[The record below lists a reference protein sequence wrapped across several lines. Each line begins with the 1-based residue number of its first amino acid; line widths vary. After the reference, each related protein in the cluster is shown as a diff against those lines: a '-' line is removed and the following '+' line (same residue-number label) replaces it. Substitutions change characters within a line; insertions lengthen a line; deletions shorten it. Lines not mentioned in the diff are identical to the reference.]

1 MKKWLLLILIS
12 TILCQLAFAANEN
25 ATKVSDDSTK
35 IPDNTTAG
43 ASITIIKKASTE
55 MDINSTSVSKENQ
68 EKVAVINNQEIT
80 ISTEDNENSSTSIN
94 KSLERERLREELSE
108 LALEQAIKER
118 LLERERLIEEKVN
131 MLTQRE
137 KLRINQSQIQAKGL
151 MNLSIEKNESDVNL
165 VANLSNGRRALI
177 KVMPETAS
185 ETALAR
191 LRMKVCAEQN
201 NCTIEL
207 KEVGSGEKV
216 RAIYEVNAEKQAK
229 LLGIF
234 ATKMKVKAQVDAE
247 NGQVIQSK
255 KPWWAFLAVET
266 AE

>member
-25 ATKVSDDSTK
+25 VTKVSDDSTK
-35 IPDNTTAG
+35 TPDNATAG
-43 ASITIIKKASTE
+43 APITMIKKASTKI
-55 MDINSTSVSKENQ
+55 DINSTSVSKENQ

-94 KSLERERLREELSE
+94 KSLERERLRE
-108 LALEQAIKER
+108 R
-118 LLERERLIEEKVN
+118 LLEREKLIEEKVN

-137 KLRINQSQIQAKGL
+137 RIRINQSQIQAKGL

-216 RAIYEVNAEKQAK
+216 KAIYEVNAEKQAK

-234 ATKMKVKAQVDAE
+234 ATKMKVKAQVDSE

-255 KPWWAFLAVET
+255 KPWWVFLAVET

>member
-35 IPDNTTAG
+35 TPDNATAG
-43 ASITIIKKASTE
+43 APTTIIKKASTE
-55 MDINSTSVSKENQ
+55 IDINSTSVSKENQ

-94 KSLERERLREELSE
+94 KSLERERLRE
-108 LALEQAIKER
+108 R
-118 LLERERLIEEKVN
+118 LLEREKLIEEKVN

-137 KLRINQSQIQAKGL
+137 RIRINQSQIQAKGL
-151 MNLSIEKNESDVNL
+151 MNLSIEKNEVDVNL

-216 RAIYEVNAEKQAK
+216 KAIYEVNAEKQAK